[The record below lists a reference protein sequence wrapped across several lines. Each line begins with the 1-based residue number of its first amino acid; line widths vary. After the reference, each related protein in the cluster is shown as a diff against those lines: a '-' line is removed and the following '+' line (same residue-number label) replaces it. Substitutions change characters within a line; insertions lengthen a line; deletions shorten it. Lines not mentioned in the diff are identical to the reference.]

1 MRKFYL
7 CVSMCLLMLAQ
18 VAYAQKKISGRVVGS
33 ADQQPIPNAT
43 VQIKGTRSATVTAS
57 DGSFTIT
64 INEASPV
71 LQITTVGFLP
81 KSVTATN
88 GMTISLETDARSMS
102 EIVVTG
108 VGVATSK
115 RKLGISVESVTAD
128 KLPQTPTASIDQ
140 ALIGK
145 IPGAQIS
152 SISGNPG
159 DPVNILLRG
168 INSVQGGTRPLI
180 LLDGIEVRSTDLNS
194 LDLSNIE
201 RVEVVQGAASATLY
215 GAQGANGVIQ
225 LFSKKGKK
233 GTLAINASSSYSS
246 NTFLNVGNVH
256 KSMYHPYLT
265 DANNNILD
273 QSPSSPNFGKPIQF
287 NSDGTLNLI
296 AYVYGGATRYGIVN
310 PNNTN
315 SKPYN
320 ANLKYYDHFK
330 QVFQTGY
337 TLNNSISLSSG
348 SDKSDFALSVSNNH
362 TVTPILR
369 NGYVDRSNLSLNVG
383 TELFKNFRIRSIT
396 ELVYTR
402 NTMVRGLGGAGGF
415 FGGYGNQINTANI
428 GGGVSGGVYGFL
440 NTSPFFDLTA
450 TFPDGT
456 PSNYLRAQH
465 LSVNNSNPYY
475 LKYYGSGLDNKID
488 VVQNFNANYQL
499 NKFVELDAKYGIN
512 FRTEN
517 ARWIYLNQTQN
528 IATAKYNTPVGPYA
542 PNNEGEIENWQYTN
556 TFQNFLATVN
566 IRTDFQN
573 DFGLKIPI
581 KTNTQVA
588 FDYRK
593 NNYKEYDTYGV
604 GLSLAPPINIQ
615 ATKSQAVLFDYLE
628 PFVTYGYLLD
638 QKIDIGEWGGVTGG
652 FRSDYSSNFGRGS
665 KPFTF
670 PHGSAYVLPSSFD
683 FWKNGVGNVV
693 SYFKIRGAYGQ
704 AGIQPGAFQRIQ
716 SLSQGNLGSQLIYS
730 LPVVANNPDLKVE
743 VSTESEIGTDFTI
756 GLGKNSKWLS
766 SLNASFTYWKRKSSN
781 VIYTISAPIS
791 TGSTG
796 QLTNAIDM
804 SSNGVQFQVNL
815 PILKSRDWNW
825 DFTINVGHATS
836 MVDKVNGTIQ
846 ATTATAGST
855 QLIIAPGQKIGQI
868 YGLKALT
875 SFDQTRLDGTRYIA
889 KADEGL
895 YTMVDGRVVK
905 KSDKQIQFTNDSYAF
920 GDPNPKFN
928 SSFIHSFNYKGI
940 VTFGF
945 QVDWVY
951 GSHLY
956 NQTKE
961 WMYRDGIHG
970 DFDKQVTIDGQTA
983 AWTAYWV
990 SPYYNTFGAPYG
1002 SANNSTKDFFYESAS
1017 FARLRN
1023 VSLGL
1028 DVSKIASL
1036 KYFKKLQLVLTG
1048 RNLYTITKYSGFDP
1062 ELSSGPANSSFERGI
1077 DHSSLPNIKSYQVG
1091 LNIGF

>member
-7 CVSMCLLMLAQ
+7 CLGVCLLMLAQ
-18 VAYAQKKISGRVVGS
+18 AAQAQKKISGRVISGS
-33 ADQQPIPNAT
+33 DQQPIANAT
-43 VQIKGTRSATVTAS
+43 VQIKGTRTAAVTTS
-57 DGSFTIT
+57 DGAFSLSTSETNPILVVT
-64 INEASPV
+64 S
-71 LQITTVGFLP
+71 VGFLS
-81 KSVTATN
+81 KSVNAQSGATV
-88 GMTISLETDARSMS
+88 SLDVDSRSLS

-115 RKLGISVESVTAD
+115 RKLGISVESISSD

-140 ALIGK
+140 ALVGK

-152 SISGNPG
+152 SVSGNPG

-168 INSVQGGTRPLI
+168 INSVQGGTKPLI

-233 GTLAINASSSYSS
+233 GALAINASSSYSS

-256 KSMYHPYLT
+256 KSMYHPYKV
-265 DANNNILD
+265 DANNNILNASTG
-273 QSPSSPNFGKPIQF
+273 QPIQF
-287 NSDGTLNLI
+287 NSDGTLDLI
-296 AYVYGGATRYGIVN
+296 SYDFGGATRYGIVDPRN
-310 PNNTN
+310 VN
-315 SKPYN
+315 SKPYG

-337 TLNNSISLSSG
+337 TLNNSISLSG
-348 SDKSDFALSVSNNH
+348 ASDKSDFSLSVSNNH
-362 TVTPILR
+362 TVTPILK

-383 TELFKNFRIRSIT
+383 TELFKNFRIRSVT
-396 ELVYTR
+396 EMIYTR

-415 FGGYGNQINTANI
+415 FGGYSNQINAGNI
-428 GGGVSGGVYGFL
+428 GSTASGGVYGFL
-440 NTSPFFDLTA
+440 NTSPFFDLTK

-456 PSNYLRAQH
+456 PSNYLRAKH

-475 LKYYGSGLDNKID
+475 LNYYGKGLDNKID

-499 NKFVELDAKYGIN
+499 NRFVELDAKYGIN

-517 ARWIYLNQTQN
+517 ARWTYLNQSQN

-542 PNNEGEIENWQYTN
+542 PDNNGEIENWQYTN
-556 TFQNFLATVN
+556 TFQNFLATIN
-566 IRTDFQN
+566 GKTDFEK

-581 KTNTQVA
+581 RTNTQVA

-593 NNYKEYDTYGV
+593 NSYKEYDTYGV

-615 ATKSQAVLFDYLE
+615 STGSQAVLFDYLE
-628 PFVTYGYLLD
+628 PFVTYGFLVD
-638 QKIDIGEWGGVTGG
+638 QKIDIGEYGGLTGG
-652 FRSDYSSNFGRGS
+652 FRSDWSSNFGGGS

-670 PHGSAYVLPSSFD
+670 PHGSAYFLPSSLN
-683 FWKNGVGNVV
+683 FWKNGLLNTVP
-693 SYFKIRGAYGQ
+693 YFKLRGAYGQ

-716 SLSQGNLGSQLIYS
+716 TINQGNIGSQLAYS
-730 LPVVANNPDLKVE
+730 LPVVANNPDLGVE
-743 VSTESEIGTDFTI
+743 VSTESEVGTDFTI
-756 GLGKNSKWLS
+756 ATSRSGKWLS
-766 SLNASFTYWKRKSSN
+766 SINASFTYWKRKSKN

-804 SSNGVQFQVNL
+804 SSNGVQFQLNIPVF
-815 PILKSRDWNW
+815 KSRDLNW

-836 MVDKVNGTIQ
+836 MVDKVNGEVA

-855 QLIIAPGQKIGQI
+855 QIIIAPGQKIGQI

-895 YTMVDGRVVK
+895 YTLVEGRVVK

-928 SSFIHSFNYKGI
+928 SSFINSVGYKGLL
-940 VTFGF
+940 TFSF
-945 QVDWVY
+945 QIDWVY

-1002 SANNSTKDFFYESAS
+1002 SANNSTKDFFYEDAS

-1028 DVSKIASL
+1028 DISKLTRI

-1048 RNLYTITKYSGFDP
+1048 RNLYTITKYTGFDP
-1062 ELSSGPANSSFERGI
+1062 ELNSGPANSSFERGI

>member
-7 CVSMCLLMLAQ
+7 CVSTFLLLLTQMAN
-18 VAYAQKKISGRVVGS
+18 AQKTISGKVVSS
-33 ADQQPIPNAT
+33 ADQTPIPGVT
-43 VQIKGTRSATVTAS
+43 IHIKGTKTSTVTGG
-57 DGSFTIT
+57 DGSF
-64 INEASPV
+64 S
-71 LQITTVGFLP
+71 ITTKETAPTLELSSVGFLP
-81 KSVTATN
+81 KNVS
-88 GMTISLETDARSMS
+88 GSSGSTITLDVDARSMS
-102 EIVVTG
+102 EVVVTG

-115 RKLGISVESVTAD
+115 RKLGIAVESITAD
-128 KLPQTPTASIDQ
+128 KLPPTPSASIDQ
-140 ALIGK
+140 ALVGK

-168 INSVQGGTRPLI
+168 INSVQGGTKPLI
-180 LLDGIEVRSTDLNS
+180 LLDGIEVRSTDINS
-194 LDLSNIE
+194 LDLSNID

-233 GTLAINASSSYSS
+233 GPVSINVSSGYAS

-256 KSMYHPYLT
+256 KSMFHPYVT

-273 QSPSSPNFGKPIQF
+273 ATTGQPIKF
-287 NSDGTLNLI
+287 NTDGTLGKI
-296 AYVYGGATRYGIVN
+296 AYVNGGATRYGIVN
-310 PNNTN
+310 PDNVN
-315 SKPYN
+315 SKAYD

-337 TLNNSISLSSG
+337 SLNNSVSLSGASER
-348 SDKSDFALSVSNNH
+348 SDFSLAVSNNH
-362 TVTPILR
+362 TLTPILK

-383 TELFKNFRIRSIT
+383 TELFKNFKIRSST
-396 ELVYTR
+396 ELIYTK

-415 FGGYGNQINTANI
+415 FGGYGNQINAANI

-475 LKYYGSGLDNKID
+475 LKYYGRSLDNKID
-488 VVQNFNANYQL
+488 VVQNFNANYQV
-499 NKFVELDAKYGIN
+499 NRFVELDAKYGVN

-517 ARWIYLNQTQN
+517 ARWTYLNQSQN

-542 PNNEGEIENWQYTN
+542 PNNNGEIENWQYTN
-556 TFQNFLATVN
+556 TFQNFLATIN
-566 IRTDFQN
+566 IKTDFQR
-573 DFGLKIPI
+573 DFGLNVPI

-615 ATKSQAVLFDYLE
+615 STSSQAVLFDYVE
-628 PFVTYGYLLD
+628 PFVTYGYLVD
-638 QKIDIGEWGGVTGG
+638 QKIDIGDFAGVTGG
-652 FRSDYSSNFGRGS
+652 IRSDYSSNFGRGS

-670 PHGSAYVLPSSFD
+670 PHASAYFLLSSLD
-683 FWKNGVGNVV
+683 FWRNGIGNAV
-693 SYFKIRGAYGQ
+693 SYFKLRGAYGQ
-704 AGIQPGAFQRIQ
+704 AGIQPGSFQRIQ
-716 SLSQGNLGSQLIYS
+716 TITQGNLGNQLVYS
-730 LPVVANNPDLKVE
+730 LPVTANNSDLSVE
-743 VSTESEIGTDFTI
+743 VSTESELGTDFTI
-756 GLGKNSKWLS
+756 TTGKTSKWLS
-766 SLNASFTYWKRKSSN
+766 SINGSFTYWKRKSKN
-781 VIYTISAPIS
+781 VIYTVSVPLS
-791 TGSTG
+791 TGATG

-804 SSNGVQFQVNL
+804 SSNGIQFQLNL
-815 PILKSRDWNW
+815 PVFKSRDLNW

-836 MVDKVNGTIQ
+836 TVDNVNGPIA

-889 KADEGL
+889 KTDEGL
-895 YTMVDGRVVK
+895 YTIVDGRVVK
-905 KSDKQIQFTNDSYAF
+905 KSDKQIQFTNDSYPF

-928 SSFIHSFNYKGI
+928 ASFIHSIGYKGLL
-940 VTFGF
+940 TFSF
-945 QVDWVY
+945 QIDWVY

-961 WMYRDGIHG
+961 WMYRDGISG
-970 DFDKQVTIDGQTA
+970 DFDKQVTIDGKTGA
-983 AWTAYWV
+983 YTAYWV

-1002 SANNSTKDFFYESAS
+1002 SANNSTKDYFYEDAS

-1028 DVSKIASL
+1028 DITKIKAI

-1048 RNLYTITKYSGFDP
+1048 RNLYTITKYTGFDP
-1062 ELSSGPANSSFERGI
+1062 EISSGPANSSFERGI